1 MEVKIV
7 RSTEPRIFLEGPE
20 VCREY
25 IVTPKITFG
34 TSTLKPG
41 ARGDIDHGHPSS
53 HEVFFVVK
61 GHVVLY
67 VESTKMHYELFE
79 HDAILMP
86 ESVPHTLIN
95 IGDEEAVISWSK
107 APSEL

>member
-7 RSTEPRIFLEGPE
+7 HEKDARLFLDGPE

-25 IVTPKITFG
+25 FVTEKITLG

-41 ARGDIDHGHPSS
+41 ERGNVDHGHPHS
-53 HEVFFVVK
+53 HEIFFVCK

-67 VESTKMHYELFE
+67 TENDGKHYELFE
-79 HDAILMP
+79 HDAIIMP
-86 ESVPHTLIN
+86 EGVPHTLIN
-95 IGDEEAVISWSK
+95 IGDEEAVLSWSK